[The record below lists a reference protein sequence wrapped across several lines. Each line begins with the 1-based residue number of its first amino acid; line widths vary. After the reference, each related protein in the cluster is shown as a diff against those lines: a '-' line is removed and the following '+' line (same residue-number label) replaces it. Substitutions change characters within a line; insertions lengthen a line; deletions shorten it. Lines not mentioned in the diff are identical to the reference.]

1 MIALEL
7 SFTSTQER
15 LSARPEH
22 RKILEQ
28 LHTDGTLIGAGPWA
42 DDSGALLIFDADREA
57 VDRIIADDPYYRT
70 QGVTIASVRDWTP
83 IVGPR

>member
-7 SFTSTQER
+7 SFTKTHER

-28 LHTDGTLIGAGPWA
+28 LHTEGKLIGAGPWA
-42 DDSGALLIFDADREA
+42 DDSGALLIFDTDRTA
-57 VDRIIADDPYYRT
+57 VDQIIADDPYYRIP
-70 QGVTIASVRDWTP
+70 GVTVTSVRDWTP